1 MREPLN
7 RQVASTR
14 PSWPAVAALV
24 IGIGVIAGFELVR
37 QERLSAALAVGL
49 TLAIWAGLATL
60 LLGRQIQSAH
70 ALALRDSLTG
80 LPNRAL
86 LHDRIEQALARS
98 RRTQEPFALL
108 VVDLDGFKGVNDV
121 RGHEAGNQV
130 LRTIARRL
138 ESVVRATDTVARVG
152 GDEFVVLSLGTAGDE
167 EAAALVGRMR
177 QALRRPYSV
186 EGGHV
191 EIDASIGWA
200 LFPQDGLEP
209 LDLLAQADGQM
220 YATKRDTSQ
229 ESAVPNRTIDRGVIR
244 DLESALERGQVVV
257 HYQPI
262 VDLNS
267 GGVSAAEALVRREHP
282 DRLVAPSEFIPH
294 VEQTP
299 LVRSLTLAVAADAL
313 RRLEEWDAAGHHL
326 DVAVNVPYRMI
337 DDAELVNGLGELLDS
352 RDVEPRR
359 LTLEI
364 VPSGP
369 GAGSELDRFVVKRL
383 RNLGIRLSL
392 DDLGRAASVAA
403 IRTLPLD
410 QVKIDAMF
418 LHDVGRGGRSDAIVR
433 SLVELAHR
441 LGLETVAEGVESRIA
456 WEAAAALG
464 CDYAQGFYL
473 GHPMPAG
480 KLVEWLAGTWPVVPT
495 ADLEDDRPG
504 RGGQRDDGPDRQ
516 EPQQDEESGCERDV
530 ADGVDRA
537 GEDRIPERRC
547 EHPDDGGAHADECR
561 LDANV
566 APEGRP
572 ERQHA
577 AEQEERRHVD
587 RDERERGAGDAVR
600 GGLLERAEVRGE
612 GEQRPGHRL
621 REPVSGKELLL
632 GDPPRLD
639 ERLVEER

>member
-1 MREPLN
+1 VREPLN

-49 TLAIWAGLATL
+49 TLALWAGLATL

-98 RRTQEPFALL
+98 NRTQEPFALL

-152 GDEFVVLSLGTAGDE
+152 GDEFVVLSLGTSGDE

-229 ESAVPNRTIDRGVIR
+229 ESTMPIRTIDRGVIR

-262 VDLNS
+262 
-267 GGVSAAEALVRREHP
+267 AEALVRREHP
-282 DRLVAPSEFIPH
+282 DRLVAPSEFMPH

-299 LVRSLTLAVAADAL
+299 LVRSLTLAVTADAL

-326 DVAVNVPYRMI
+326 DVAVNVPYRLI
-337 DDAELVNGLGELLDS
+337 DDAVLINGLEELIDS
-352 RDVEPRR
+352 RGVEPRR

-480 KLVEWLAGTWPVVPT
+480 KLAEWLAGTWPVVPT
-495 ADLEDDRPG
+495 A
-504 RGGQRDDGPDRQ
+504 
-516 EPQQDEESGCERDV
+516 
-530 ADGVDRA
+530 
-537 GEDRIPERRC
+537 
-547 EHPDDGGAHADECR
+547 
-561 LDANV
+561 
-566 APEGRP
+566 
-572 ERQHA
+572 
-577 AEQEERRHVD
+577 
-587 RDERERGAGDAVR
+587 
-600 GGLLERAEVRGE
+600 
-612 GEQRPGHRL
+612 
-621 REPVSGKELLL
+621 
-632 GDPPRLD
+632 
-639 ERLVEER
+639 